1 MNILDVIEVKKRGG
15 ELTDAQID
23 QFIDATIDP
32 ATPDYQLAALLMAI
46 RINGMT
52 DRETVRLTI
61 DMEHSGDTLD
71 LNAIDGIPV
80 DKHSTGGVGDTTT
93 LILAP
98 LIAACGAPV
107 AKMSGRG
114 LGFTGGTLDKLAEY
128 CSEYLI
134 HAVDVEGKAAGIET
148 ELATMLGTWGK
159 QPMTYAGG
167 VGSFDDLESLKQCG
181 QDRIDV
187 TVGSA
192 LDIFGGALPYDEVV
206 KFCS

>member
-1 MNILDVIEVKKRGG
+1 MNILDIIEVKKRGG

-23 QFIDATIDP
+23 QFVDATIDP

-114 LGFTGGTLDKLAEY
+114 LGFTGGTLDKLDSIPGFRHQLEPQEFISIVQRVG
-128 CSEYLI
+128 C
-134 HAVDVEGKAAGIET
+134 AVAGQSAH
-148 ELATMLGTWGK
+148 LAPADKRL
-159 QPMTYAGG
+159 YA
-167 VGSFDDLESLKQCG
+167 L
-181 QDRIDV
+181 RDV
-187 TVGSA
+187 TGTVDS
-192 LDIFGGALPYDEVV
+192 LPLIVSSV
-206 KFCS
+206 LS

>member
-1 MNILDVIEVKKRGG
+1 MNILDIIEVKKRGG

-98 LIAACGAPV
+98 LIAACGAPD

-114 LGFTGGTLDKLAEY
+114 LG
-128 CSEYLI
+128 
-134 HAVDVEGKAAGIET
+134 
-148 ELATMLGTWGK
+148 
-159 QPMTYAGG
+159 
-167 VGSFDDLESLKQCG
+167 
-181 QDRIDV
+181 
-187 TVGSA
+187 
-192 LDIFGGALPYDEVV
+192 
-206 KFCS
+206 